1 MINFR
6 LNVREVWIVRKPIP
20 EKYQISKKLFKD
32 IRPKNVKMYNPGDM
46 GFLKPGEIK
55 AGAKGEIA

>member
-1 MINFR
+1 M
-6 LNVREVWIVRKPIP
+6 RKPIP